1 MIRKAIPTNIKREL
15 WAQCGGY
22 CQNPDCNKYL
32 FANIEG
38 DLVSLA
44 DIAHIIGA
52 GKTGP
57 RSEHELARVIQKD
70 GLSNLIMLCLDCHKT
85 VDELEHKFSVEEM
98 QLWKTRHFQRIQA
111 TFVVPTFSDEQDL
124 LKEVNDLLDE
134 NRFIFETYGPFSKFA
149 LTGNSDDTIKIWK
162 RRCLDTILPNNQR
175 IIDIFEKNKRSF
187 AYPWAAYRQML
198 SYKMHA
204 DSFRENCL
212 FDEKVNDYK
221 LFPQEFD
228 YYVKSKLGIQ
238 AEEPESR
245 DREEIDFRSRTID
258 DYIDNFLANH
268 SFIRSMKKWNICIFE
283 VQLIN
288 ERLLRIFVTNTY
300 YFTEY
305 TFEKIV
311 TVDPNID
318 AIICSTPYSTYSEGA
333 KRLCI
338 ENKVGLFMLG
348 EFMGAIRYD
357 DDKFLNYLVSKEK
370 RERIEWFAIEL
381 KKSQLLQGQCTIYLF
396 GSYLRNK
403 VYDDIDIILVYN
415 DNTATSNVD
424 ALVAEVKRIFHR
436 STSKLDFTICTKSE
450 FSKLVLKYDNLEKVL

>member
-1 MIRKAIPTNIKREL
+1 MRRDAIPTNIKREL

-32 FANIEG
+32 FANIDN

-44 DIAHIIGA
+44 DTAHIIGA

-57 RSEHELARVIQKD
+57 RSEHELAGVIQKD
-70 GLSNLIMLCLDCHKT
+70 GFSNLIMLCLDCHKI
-85 VDELEHKFSVEEM
+85 VDELEHKFSVEEIK
-98 QLWKTRHFQRIQA
+98 LWKTRHFQRIQA
-111 TFVVPTFSDEQDL
+111 TFAVPTFSNEQEL
-124 LKEVNDLLDE
+124 LKEVHDILDE
-134 NRFIFETYGPFSKFA
+134 NRFIFETYGPFSKSA
-149 LTGNSDDTIKIWK
+149 IVGDSGDTVKIWR

-175 IIDIFEKNKRSF
+175 IVDIFEKNKRNF
-187 AYPWAAYRQML
+187 AYPWDAYRQML

-221 LFPQEFD
+221 LFPPEFD

-238 AEEPESR
+238 AKKPESR
-245 DREEIDFRSRTID
+245 EREEIDFRSRTID
-258 DYIDNFLANH
+258 DYINKFLANH
-268 SFIRSMKKWNICIFE
+268 SFIRSMKKWNICTFE
-283 VQLIN
+283 VQLVDG
-288 ERLLRIFVTNTY
+288 RLLRVFVTNTY

-305 TFEKIV
+305 TFEKIMII
-311 TVDPNID
+311 DPNID

-348 EFMGAIRYD
+348 EFMAAIRYD
-357 DDKFLNYLVSKEK
+357 GDRFLNYLPSREK
-370 RERIEWFAIEL
+370 RERIERFADDL
-381 KKSQLLQGQCTIYLF
+381 KKSRLLQNWCNIYLF

-403 VYDDIDIILVYN
+403 VYDDIDIILVYKN
-415 DNTATSNVD
+415 NMPISNVD

-436 STSKLDFTICTKSE
+436 FASKLDFTICTESE
-450 FSKLVLKYDNLEKVL
+450 FSKLTLKYDNTEKVL